1 MWDNIRMETPTNIA
15 YPHIVKEAGYCGG
28 RAAIDSTRVRV
39 ADVAWL
45 EKQGKTAREILGSYP
60 DLTLSQVHAALLYFY
75 EHTAEIEAE
84 LAEDERWHENHARAK
99 AGYLTKDGP
108 R

>member
-1 MWDNIRMETPTNIA
+1 M
-15 YPHIVKEAGYCGG
+15 
-28 RAAIDSTRVRV
+28 RV

-45 EKQGKTAREILGSYP
+45 DKQGKTAREILASHP

-84 LAEDERWHENHARAK
+84 LADERWHENHARAK
-99 AGYLTKDGP
+99 AGYLTKHGL